1 MNVLRPNKELNSQLE
16 NTLADRVRELHD
28 EIRELMEYIE
38 KLEKYIRTTT
48 AKNKNLDFI
57 MKAIKEDKG

>member
-1 MNVLRPNKELNSQLE
+1 MSSDTLKELKS
-16 NTLADRVRELHD
+16 
-28 EIRELMEYIE
+28 YIE

-57 MKAIKEDKG
+57 MKAIKEDKE